1 MLESIFHAGSFDLIN
16 VALSMMVALILG
28 LLIALCYK
36 MTDKSSGYL
45 PLMLAVMPLLV
56 AVIILLI
63 NGNLGTSVAVLG
75 AFGLVRFRS
84 ASGNAKDIGF
94 IFFSMAV
101 GLAAGLGFL
110 TLAAL
115 VTGVV
120 ILVFLLLD
128 RIGMGDPHAT
138 ERMLRITIPEDLNY
152 NGLFDD
158 LFTLYTRGSRLIQ
171 VKTTNM
177 GTLYELTY
185 RLRLKEAN
193 SDKVFMDALRCRNGN
208 LNISLGLV
216 QKEKNEL

>member
-1 MLESIFHAGSFDLIN
+1 MLESIFHAGSFNLLS
-16 VALSMMVALILG
+16 VVLSMTAALIMG

-36 MTDKSSGYL
+36 MTEKSGGYL
-45 PLMLAVMPLLV
+45 PLVLAVMPLLV

-120 ILVFLLLD
+120 ILIFLILD
-128 RIGMGDPHAT
+128 RIGLGESHAT
-138 ERMLRITIPEDLNY
+138 ERMLKITIPEDLNY
-152 NGLFDD
+152 SGLFDD
-158 LFTLYTRGSRLIQ
+158 LFQKYTRGSRLIQ

-193 SDKVFMDALRCRNGN
+193 TDKALIDALRCRNGN
-208 LNISLGLV
+208 LNITLGLV

>member
-138 ERMLRITIPEDLNY
+138 ERMRRITIPEDLNY

>member
-1 MLESIFHAGSFDLIN
+1 MLESIFHAGSFDLLS
-16 VALSMMVALILG
+16 VALAMITALILG

-36 MTDKSSGYL
+36 MTDKSGGYL

-84 ASGNAKDIGF
+84 ASGSAKDIGF
-94 IFFSMAV
+94 IFFSLAV

-115 VTGVV
+115 VTGLV
-120 ILVFLLLD
+120 IMVFLVLEK
-128 RIGMGDPHAT
+128 IGFGEAHAT
-138 ERMLRITIPEDLNY
+138 ERMLKITIPEDLNY

-158 LFTLYTRGSRLIQ
+158 LFTSYTRSSRLIQ

-185 RLRLKEAN
+185 RLRLKEAG
-193 SDKVFMDALRCRNGN
+193 SDKALIDALRCRNGN
-208 LNISLGLV
+208 LNILLGLV